1 MLHAK
6 QHLQANLSWGHLYTR
21 RKDFSV
27 AIENFQKALKLALE
41 ITDETNLNEANLQ
54 LGKAYKTEQPN

>member
-1 MLHAK
+1 MENKLHTK
-6 QHLQANLSWGHLYTR
+6 QQLQANLSLGHLYMR

-54 LGKAYKTEQPN
+54 LVKA